1 MSPSDGS
8 GVTSW
13 KVENQTDSASCD
25 RRETVTCVH
34 TSSLS
39 LTGSP
44 GFVHLVVHTVVH
56 MMWMLVGSARADEPT
71 TSTSRGKLR
80 WKRPVRWDDAESP
93 CLWASYT
100 PVVCRAWLG
109 VHAGSP

>member
-1 MSPSDGS
+1 MSPSDGR

-44 GFVHLVVHTVVH
+44 GFVHLAVHTVVH
-56 MMWMLVGSARADEPT
+56 MMWMRVGSARADEPT

-80 WKRPVRWDDAESP
+80 WKAPARWGDAATRG
-93 CLWASYT
+93 LWASYMS
-100 PVVCRAWLG
+100 VVCRPWLG
-109 VHAGSP
+109 VRAGAP